1 MNYKMKKYEMIG
13 STEEDLKMNEIIK
26 NNQIKTRKLVNERN
40 KKNKLKAKWDRFEN
54 AMIYTIF
61 GILASGAMVGLMF
74 LLSMIEN
81 LKF

>member
-1 MNYKMKKYEMIG
+1 MKKYEMIG

-61 GILASGAMVGLMF
+61 GILASGAIVGLMF
-74 LLSMIEN
+74 LLSIIEN

>member
-1 MNYKMKKYEMIG
+1 MLKKLEMIG

-26 NNQIKTRKLVNERN
+26 NNQIKTRMLNNERN

-54 AMIYTIF
+54 AMIYAIF
-61 GILASGAMVGLMF
+61 GLLSAGTMVGVMF
-74 LLSMIEN
+74 LISIIEN

>member
-1 MNYKMKKYEMIG
+1 MLRKYEMIG

-26 NNQIKTRKLVNERN
+26 NNQIKTRKLINEKN
-40 KKNKLKAKWDRFEN
+40 KKNKLRAKWDRFEN

-61 GILASGAMVGLMF
+61 GLLSCGAMVGLMF
-74 LLSMIEN
+74 LIAMIEN

>member
-1 MNYKMKKYEMIG
+1 MKKYEMIG

-74 LLSMIEN
+74 LLSIIEN

>member
-1 MNYKMKKYEMIG
+1 MLKKYEMIG

-26 NNQIKTRKLVNERN
+26 NNQIKTKELINERN
-40 KKNKLKAKWDRFEN
+40 RKTKLKAKWNRFEN

-61 GILASGAMVGLMF
+61 GILASGAMLGLMF
-74 LLSMIEN
+74 LMAVIEN

>member
-1 MNYKMKKYEMIG
+1 MLKKYEMIG

-26 NNQIKTRKLVNERN
+26 NNQIETRKRINERN
-40 KKNKLKAKWDRFEN
+40 RKNKLRAKWDRFEN

-61 GILASGAMVGLMF
+61 GILACGSMFGLMF
-74 LLSMIEN
+74 LIAIIEN

>member
-1 MNYKMKKYEMIG
+1 MLKKYEMIG

-26 NNQIKTRKLVNERN
+26 NNQIKTKELINERN
-40 KKNKLKAKWDRFEN
+40 RKNKLKAKWNRFEN

-61 GILASGAMVGLMF
+61 GILASGAMLGLMF
-74 LLSMIEN
+74 LMAVIEN

>member
-1 MNYKMKKYEMIG
+1 MSKKYEMIG

-26 NNQIKTRKLVNERN
+26 NNQIETRKRINEMNR
-40 KKNKLKAKWDRFEN
+40 KNILRAKWDRFEN

-61 GILASGAMVGLMF
+61 GILASGAIFGLMF
-74 LLSMIEN
+74 LIAIIEN

>member
-1 MNYKMKKYEMIG
+1 MLKKLDMIG

-26 NNQIKTRKLVNERN
+26 NNQIKTRMLNNERN

-54 AMIYTIF
+54 AMIYAIF
-61 GILASGAMVGLMF
+61 GLLSAGTMIGVMF
-74 LLSMIEN
+74 LISIIEN

>member
-1 MNYKMKKYEMIG
+1 MKKYEMIG

-40 KKNKLKAKWDRFEN
+40 KKNKLKAKLDRFEN

-74 LLSMIEN
+74 LLSIIEN

>member
-1 MNYKMKKYEMIG
+1 MSKKYEMIG

-26 NNQIKTRKLVNERN
+26 NNQIETRKRINERN
-40 KKNKLKAKWDRFEN
+40 KKNKLKAKWNRFEN

-74 LLSMIEN
+74 LIAIIEN

>member
-1 MNYKMKKYEMIG
+1 MLKKYETIG

-26 NNQIKTRKLVNERN
+26 NNQIKTRELINERN
-40 KKNKLKAKWDRFEN
+40 RKNKLKAKWNRFEN

-61 GILASGAMVGLMF
+61 GILASGAMLGLMF
-74 LLSMIEN
+74 LMAVIEN

>member
-1 MNYKMKKYEMIG
+1 MSKKYEMIG

-26 NNQIKTRKLVNERN
+26 NNQIETRKRINERN
-40 KKNKLKAKWDRFEN
+40 KKNKLKAKWNRFEN

-74 LLSMIEN
+74 LIAVIEN

>member
-1 MNYKMKKYEMIG
+1 MKKYEMIG

-74 LLSMIEN
+74 LLSIIEKLN
-81 LKF
+81 F

>member
-1 MNYKMKKYEMIG
+1 MLKKYEMIG

-26 NNQIKTRKLVNERN
+26 SNQIKTRKLINERN
-40 KKNKLKAKWDRFEN
+40 RKNKLKAKWDRLEN

-74 LLSMIEN
+74 LIAVIEN

>member
-1 MNYKMKKYEMIG
+1 MLKKYEMIG

-26 NNQIKTRKLVNERN
+26 KNQIETRKRINEKNR
-40 KKNKLKAKWDRFEN
+40 KNKLKAKWDRFEN

-61 GILASGAMVGLMF
+61 GILASGAMLGLMF
-74 LLSMIEN
+74 LIAVIEN

>member
-1 MNYKMKKYEMIG
+1 MKKYEMIG

-61 GILASGAMVGLMF
+61 GILDSGAMVGLMF
-74 LLSMIEN
+74 LLSIIEN